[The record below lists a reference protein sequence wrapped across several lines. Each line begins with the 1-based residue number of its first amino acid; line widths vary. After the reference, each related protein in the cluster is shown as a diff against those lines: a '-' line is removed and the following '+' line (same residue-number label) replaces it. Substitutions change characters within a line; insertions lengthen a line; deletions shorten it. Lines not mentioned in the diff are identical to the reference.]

1 MMSSVEASGDMTV
14 WGRGPQRPDPS
25 QTSTNPQVGFV
36 SPKLVKEAVW
46 VGREKPSRGLCC
58 GFHSAGRETRVISS
72 DCSVDALRPHPRRG
86 AGDCWKSTPLPT
98 VPQKWALV
106 SGPRPQLS
114 PHSSS

>member
-46 VGREKPSRGLCC
+46 VG
-58 GFHSAGRETRVISS
+58 
-72 DCSVDALRPHPRRG
+72 
-86 AGDCWKSTPLPT
+86 
-98 VPQKWALV
+98 
-106 SGPRPQLS
+106 
-114 PHSSS
+114 